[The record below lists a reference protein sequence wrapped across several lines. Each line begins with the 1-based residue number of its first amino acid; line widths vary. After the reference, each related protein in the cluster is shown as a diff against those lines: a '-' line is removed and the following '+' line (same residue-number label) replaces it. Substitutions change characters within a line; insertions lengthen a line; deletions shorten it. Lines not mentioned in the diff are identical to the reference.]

1 MKKLFLLLTA
11 CIPLNPILNAGNV
24 KTVSSK
30 IDHVIVFL
38 DGAQVFRKAKISIP
52 KGISTIVFDS
62 LSSKMNPSS
71 IQVTGQGNYTILEV
85 KYEIHY
91 PGPDAPKTLPTKI
104 IHEIHFLE
112 DSIETANYLLEELV
126 MNKQALEQEKLLL
139 AANKIIRGEG
149 HSDTMPVLR
158 EAMAYYRQ
166 QMKDI
171 NKALMNNKIYQSKGR
186 KALLRMQNRLALLKN
201 YNAHHGNTDE
211 ADKSPSHQVLVSI
224 SADAAV
230 NGFMQINYMVQNA
243 GWSPKYD
250 LRASDIQSPVSLT
263 YNANVYQNTGIDW
276 TGVKLTLSTANPN
289 QNNNKPVMPVWYIN
303 YYMAIKAETSNLWSE
318 KEMAL
323 ADTQIRTSG
332 NAMLPDAMTDYAS
345 ISATIG
351 NFEFAIKQVYDI
363 PADGINHTVAV
374 LKKNLNANYYYYLV
388 PKYDQDAFLMAKLTG
403 WEELSL
409 LPGSV
414 NIYYAGTYIGKTSL
428 NPMVLNDTLELSLG
442 RDKNISSKRT
452 KVKDKE
458 KDEIIG
464 NNRKKTITYELT
476 FRNNKSMPV
485 KLFVEDQIP
494 VALSNEIKVALIN
507 DGGANF
513 DNDSGFLRWRINLGA
528 KDQQKLTF
536 TYSIKY
542 DSDKNLLGNL

>member
-1 MKKLFLLLTA
+1 MKKLLLLLA
-11 CIPLNPILNAGNV
+11 IYLPLSFISKANNV
-24 KTVSSK
+24 KTVSSN
-30 IDHVIVFL
+30 IDHVTVFL
-38 DGAQVFRKAKISIP
+38 DGAQVFRNVKINIP
-52 KGISTIVFDS
+52 KGISTIVFDG
-62 LSSKMNPSS
+62 LSSKINPSS
-71 IQVTGQGNYTILEV
+71 IQVSGQGNYTILEV

-91 PGPDAPKTLPTKI
+91 PGPDAPKTLPGKI

-112 DSIETANYLLEELV
+112 DSIEKANYLLEELV
-126 MNKQALEQEKLLL
+126 MNKQALEQEKALLS
-139 AANKIIRGEG
+139 ANKIIRGEG

-166 QMKDI
+166 QMKNI
-171 NKALMNNKIYQSKGR
+171 NKALMNNKMYQSKAK
-186 KALLRMQNRLALLKN
+186 KALLRMQDRLTLLKN
-201 YNAHHGNTDE
+201 YNTHHGNIDE
-211 ADKSPSHQVLVSI
+211 ADKTPNHQVLVSI

-230 NGFMQINYMVQNA
+230 NGFMQINYMVQGA

-276 TGVKLTLSTANPN
+276 AGVKLTLSTANPN
-289 QNNNKPVMPVWYIN
+289 QNNDKPVMPVWYIN
-303 YYMAIKAETSNLWSE
+303 YYMAINTRTSNLWE
-318 KEMAL
+318 DKEMAV
-323 ADTQIRTSG
+323 ADSQVETSG
-332 NAMLPDAMTDYAS
+332 NAMPADAITDYATL
-345 ISATIG
+345 SATIG

-363 PADGINHTVAV
+363 PSDGISHTVAV
-374 LKKNLNANYYYYLV
+374 LKRNLIADYYYYLL
-388 PKYDQDAFLMAKLTG
+388 PKYDQDAFLMAKLSG

-409 LPGSV
+409 LPGNV

-464 NNRKKTITYELT
+464 NDRKKTITYELA

-485 KLFVEDQIP
+485 KLFIEDQIP
-494 VALSNEIKVALIN
+494 VALSKEIKVTLID

-513 DNDSGFLRWRINLGA
+513 DKDSGFLRWRVILGA
-528 KDQQKLTF
+528 KDQQKLSF